1 MERDRGLNK
10 IDESLVVHVSTFPP
24 GAQRWLR
31 TVLQAISSTETAG
44 PEEEEGEAQAVAP
57 AFETEVAIQAEQAI
71 EAEPATLEEV
81 ITGQAN
87 LRDHLAAYPELA
99 EELEG
104 LADIIDMLRDAGEAR
119 RRRGEQILRE
129 EILGETDEPA
139 PEGEEE
145 AESQEGDSAPG

>member
-10 IDESLVVHVSTFPP
+10 IDESLAVHVSTFPP

-31 TVLQAISSTETAG
+31 TVLQAISTTETAEL
-44 PEEEEGEAQAVAP
+44 EEEEETAQAPAP
-57 AFETEVAIQAEQAI
+57 AYEAEVATEAEQAI

-145 AESQEGDSAPG
+145 EEP

>member
-10 IDESLVVHVSTFPP
+10 IDESLAVHVSTFPP

-31 TVLQAISSTETAG
+31 TVLQAISTTDAAG
-44 PEEEEGEAQAVAP
+44 PEEEEEEAQAVAQ
-57 AFETEVAIQAEQAI
+57 AVAQAYETEVATEAEQAI

-104 LADIIDMLRDAGEAR
+104 LADIIDMLREAGESR

-139 PEGEEE
+139 PEAEEE
-145 AESQEGDSAPG
+145 EP